1 MFKPYKIETYI
12 QQVLLIASLCIFGT
26 IVIAQETTPLPTSTP
41 TPIVEQTLTIF
52 DMLAEPIEGYGTVSI
67 KQDERLVSLLNNHK
81 ALNIQN
87 ESKIQGW
94 RVQIY
99 NSSGVDSRKEAEDIR
114 RKFLERYPDATVYVI
129 YQPPFFKIRVGDFRT
144 REDAYMLYK
153 QIVQDFPISYLVNDI
168 IQLPK
173 L

>member
-1 MFKPYKIETYI
+1 MNFVQT
-12 QQVLLIASLCIFGT
+12 LLARIVKRICTIALCFIC
-26 IVIAQETTPLPTSTP
+26 IPSAIAQEP
-41 TPIVEQTLTIF
+41 TPAPSPIIEQTPSIF
-52 DMLAEPIEGYGTVSI
+52 EILATPMYGYGTVNI
-67 KQDERLVSLLNNHK
+67 NQDDRLATLLSNHK

-99 NSSGVDSRKEAEDIR
+99 NSSGVDSRKEAEEIR

-153 QIVQDFPISYLVNDI
+153 KIVADFPVSYLVNDI
-168 IQLPK
+168 IQLPR

>member
-1 MFKPYKIETYI
+1 M
-12 QQVLLIASLCIFGT
+12 QVLKQVTVLF
-26 IVIAQETTPLPTSTP
+26 VICLVANISMFAQEQTPS
-41 TPIVEQTLTIF
+41 IF
-52 DMLAEPIEGYGTVSI
+52 EILAQPMAGYGEVTI
-67 KQDERLVSLLNNHK
+67 KQDERLVTLLNNHK

-99 NSSGVDSRKEAEDIR
+99 NSSGVDSRKEAEEIR

-153 QIVQDFPISYLVNDI
+153 QIVNEFPISYLVNDI

>member
-1 MFKPYKIETYI
+1 MINFSQTTGTSILKRMFSVAITVFCCFTLY
-12 QQVLLIASLCIFGT
+12 S
-26 IVIAQETTPLPTSTP
+26 QEQANTTPAPV
-41 TPIVEQTLTIF
+41 IEQTPSIF
-52 DMLAEPIEGYGTVSI
+52 DIVFEPIPGYGTVRI
-67 KQDERLVSLLNNHK
+67 QQDDRLVTLLNNHK

-99 NSSGVDSRKEAEDIR
+99 NSSGVDSRKEAEEIR

-153 QIVQDFPISYLVNDI
+153 QIVNDFPISYLVNDM
-168 IQLPK
+168 IQLPR

>member
-1 MFKPYKIETYI
+1 MCKEMVK
-12 QQVLLIASLCIFGT
+12 QMQVLKQVTVLF
-26 IVIAQETTPLPTSTP
+26 VICLVANISMFAQEQTPS
-41 TPIVEQTLTIF
+41 IF
-52 DMLAEPIEGYGTVSI
+52 EILAQPMAGYGEVTI
-67 KQDERLVSLLNNHK
+67 KQDERLVTLLNNHK

-99 NSSGVDSRKEAEDIR
+99 NSSGVDSRKEAEEIR

-153 QIVQDFPISYLVNDI
+153 QIVNEFPISYLVNDI

>member
-1 MFKPYKIETYI
+1 MVK
-12 QQVLLIASLCIFGT
+12 QMQVLKQVTVLF
-26 IVIAQETTPLPTSTP
+26 VICLVANISMFAQEQTPS
-41 TPIVEQTLTIF
+41 IF
-52 DMLAEPIEGYGTVSI
+52 EILAQPMAGYGEVTI
-67 KQDERLVSLLNNHK
+67 KQDERLVTLLNNHK

-99 NSSGVDSRKEAEDIR
+99 NSSGVDSRKEAEEIR

-153 QIVQDFPISYLVNDI
+153 QIVNEFPISYLVNDI

>member
-1 MFKPYKIETYI
+1 MINFSQTTGTSISKLMFSVAITVFCCFTLY
-12 QQVLLIASLCIFGT
+12 S
-26 IVIAQETTPLPTSTP
+26 QEQANTTPAPV
-41 TPIVEQTLTIF
+41 IEQTPSIF
-52 DMLAEPIEGYGTVSI
+52 DIVSEPIPGYGTVRI
-67 KQDERLVSLLNNHK
+67 QQDDRLVTLLNNHK

-99 NSSGVDSRKEAEDIR
+99 NSSGVDSRKEAEEIR

-153 QIVQDFPISYLVNDI
+153 QIVNDFPISYLVNDM
-168 IQLPK
+168 IQLPR

>member
-1 MFKPYKIETYI
+1 LCKEMVK
-12 QQVLLIASLCIFGT
+12 QMQVLKQVTVLF
-26 IVIAQETTPLPTSTP
+26 VICLVANISMFAQEQTPS
-41 TPIVEQTLTIF
+41 IF
-52 DMLAEPIEGYGTVSI
+52 EILAQPMAGYGEVTI
-67 KQDERLVSLLNNHK
+67 KQDERLVTLFNNHK

-99 NSSGVDSRKEAEDIR
+99 NSSGVDSRKEAEEIR

-153 QIVQDFPISYLVNDI
+153 QIVNEFPISYLVNDI